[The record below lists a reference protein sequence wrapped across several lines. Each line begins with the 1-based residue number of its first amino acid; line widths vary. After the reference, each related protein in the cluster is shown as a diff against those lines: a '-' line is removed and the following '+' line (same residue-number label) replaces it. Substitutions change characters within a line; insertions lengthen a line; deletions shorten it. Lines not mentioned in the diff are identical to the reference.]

1 MGAPKGCKQHG
12 SVCGRRPW
20 LALDSLFRSP
30 LHKQA
35 EKTVLSPVF
44 APISDSEG
52 IFPVWMSGHQLRAV
66 TIGSSL
72 MGGCGLSHGC
82 VEMAARTLV

>member
-35 EKTVLSPVF
+35 EKTVLSPVLPPF
-44 APISDSEG
+44 LTVKAFSQ
-52 IFPVWMSGHQLRAV
+52 SG
-66 TIGSSL
+66 
-72 MGGCGLSHGC
+72 
-82 VEMAARTLV
+82 